1 MAMSRMRLRVA
12 AIHNSKHSLY
22 RKNRLEINVAS
33 NQVKKISAIKI
44 PKLNAGARRSRGG
57 INRTSVNSFSGGHVT
72 LSTAYEKRAHT
83 SANKVKLSTSIRAHF
98 FLGDFLPE
106 EGCSMDLAV
115 EGEVSVKQ
123 PASGGTAACIGD
135 APVTEYGKLR
145 SSTSSSAKNRYCK
158 G

>member
-12 AIHNSKHSLY
+12 AIHNSEHSLY

-72 LSTAYEKRAHT
+72 
-83 SANKVKLSTSIRAHF
+83 F

-115 EGEVSVKQ
+115 EGEVSVTQ
-123 PASGGTAACIGD
+123 PASGGTAACVGD
-135 APVTEYGKLR
+135 APVTECGKLR
-145 SSTSSSAKNRYCK
+145 SSTSSLLGARSAAVSASSGNLS
-158 G
+158 